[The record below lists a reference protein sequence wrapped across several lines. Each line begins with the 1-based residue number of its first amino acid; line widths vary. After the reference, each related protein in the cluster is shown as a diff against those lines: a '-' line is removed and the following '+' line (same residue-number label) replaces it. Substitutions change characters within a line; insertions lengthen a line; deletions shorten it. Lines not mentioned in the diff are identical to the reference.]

1 MDEKDLVGRTRMEN
15 WGGAV
20 LEKEAGRTRPRCQWM
35 ISFPREAGD
44 TVSNE
49 IFSRRTEEGRCGGLN
64 RALLPLW
71 VFVFTLPGWDIANEM
86 KTPVPGT

>member
-1 MDEKDLVGRTRMEN
+1 MDEKELVGRTRMEN

-49 IFSRRTEEGRCGGLN
+49 IFSRRTEEGRLW
-64 RALLPLW
+64 RAKQGSSSSMGVRFHPSWL
-71 VFVFTLPGWDIANEM
+71 GYCQ
-86 KTPVPGT
+86 

>member
-1 MDEKDLVGRTRMEN
+1 MTFLVCLSCAKGDMDEKEPVGRTRMEK

-35 ISFPREAGD
+35 ISFHHIPREAGD

-49 IFSRRTEEGRCGGLN
+49 IFSRRTEEG
-64 RALLPLW
+64 
-71 VFVFTLPGWDIANEM
+71 
-86 KTPVPGT
+86 